1 MIISPPLPPVSL
13 PEKEPGFWVALLAW
27 IRSQQIDFSYASLAA
42 LFSLLRNAWGKYSW
56 SRRLLDAFSC
66 GTLAFFAQPLLS
78 IVDSAFDLSLSASVL
93 GVLAIYIGY
102 VGTDYIRAPIQSWTQ
117 RKNGE

>member
-1 MIISPPLPPVSL
+1 MSL

-27 IRSQQIDFSYASLAA
+27 IRSHQIDFSYASLAA
-42 LFSLLRNAWGKYSW
+42 LFSLLRNACGKYSW

-78 IVDSAFDLSLSASVL
+78 IVDSGAFDVSLPTSAPE
-93 GVLAIYIGY
+93 VLAIYIGY
-102 VGTDYIRAPIQSWTQ
+102 VGTDYIRARIQSWTQ